1 MSDTPLYQDKIY
13 QRQCYQSHQAEV
25 LYVAIHSVYQ
35 HTVWTGPDFRKMDR
49 QENVTFPG

>member
-35 HTVWTGPDFRKMDR
+35 QSGQDQISGKWTDKKM
-49 QENVTFPG
+49 